1 MKRLLLSLVLV
12 ASALIG
18 AFAQSYPATFSER
31 QEDPKIV
38 RVFPNPVV
46 DFIHVKVEYAKAQN
60 LKLTLHN
67 IIGNEMRIESK
78 FFDKTKVVI
87 PLKDFPPDIY
97 LLQKKDAE
105 TVFQTFPKF
114 LKN

>member
-12 ASALIG
+12 ASALTCALG
-18 AFAQSYPATFSER
+18 QSYPATFSER

-67 IIGNEMRIESK
+67 IIGNEMRIESEII
-78 FFDKTKVVI
+78 DEHEVRIRV
-87 PLKDFPPDIY
+87 KDLSTGYY
-97 LLQKKDAE
+97 LLAIKDDETGLRTIHKVLKK
-105 TVFQTFPKF
+105 
-114 LKN
+114 